1 MSRYYVTNFFSFVY
15 HKNNVMY
22 YIRKKQKYGKCG
34 YNFTTTNDV
43 FDAYVREWY
52 GIYTEGSTDVKNVVF
67 TLDDVVGYYIRGKR
81 LACGKPWSE
90 VDHVWMP
97 SNIGCNYWVMLCTFS
112 NMTLYICDSIRNE
125 DYHKKFVVLCCHAS
139 ALYGVRMCLIC
150 QEV

>member
-1 MSRYYVTNFFSFVY
+1 MQHINTIL
-15 HKNNVMY
+15 Y

-52 GIYTEGSTDVKNVVF
+52 GIYTEGSTDVKNSVF
-67 TLDDVVGYYIRGKR
+67 TLDEVVGYYIRGKR

-97 SNIGCNYWVMLCTFS
+97 SNMVVTIRLC
-112 NMTLYICDSIRNE
+112 Y
-125 DYHKKFVVLCCHAS
+125 
-139 ALYGVRMCLIC
+139 ALLFQTGRCISMSL
-150 QEV
+150 